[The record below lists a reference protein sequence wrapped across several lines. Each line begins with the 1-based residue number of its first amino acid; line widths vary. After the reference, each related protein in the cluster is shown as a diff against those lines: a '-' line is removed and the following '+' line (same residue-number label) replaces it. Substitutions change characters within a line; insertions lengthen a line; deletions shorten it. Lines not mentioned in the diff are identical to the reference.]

1 MATKEVIMS
10 NTLKLGQQGIV
21 RAAGLLLVLLAAG
34 CNDSS
39 APTTDVAAVTGRVAA
54 TGSLA
59 LRVIVNVDFDPNGY
73 SLAVDR
79 AAPKFVPAVFPGRER
94 EVTVFGLSAGSHTVS
109 VTGLA
114 EHCMASPHGPI
125 AFEVSAGA
133 TTQVDVAVVCKT
145 HA

>member
-1 MATKEVIMS
+1 MS
-10 NTLKLGQQGIV
+10 NAQRLGQQGSV
-21 RAAGLLLVLLAAG
+21 RPASLLLVLLAVG
-34 CNDSS
+34 CNDPS
-39 APTTDVAAVTGRVAA
+39 APTTDVAAVRGRVVA

-59 LRVIVNVDFDPNGY
+59 LRVVTNVDFDPNGY
-73 SLAVDR
+73 SLGVDR

-94 EVTVFGLSAGSHTVS
+94 EVTVSELSAGAHTVS

-114 EHCMASPHGPI
+114 EHCVASPHGPI

-145 HA
+145 RA